1 MITIED
7 VAREAGGFGGVGFA
21 GHVGGRG
28 RSAPKT
34 RAAVLAAAEKLGYQT
49 NYFAS
54 ALRRRSTSTIG
65 MVVPHIANPFF
76 IELVEKVENHVQ
88 GHGFDIFLCDS
99 QNDPAIEA
107 QRIRALMARQV
118 DGIVLICADE
128 VESRNSVLTAKDQ
141 VPVIVLDREIRE
153 IALDRIAV
161 DNESGIKMIVEHLV
175 RAGSRRLAFVG
186 ANERISTAHDRL
198 QAYRKAVDAVGV
210 GSRDDVMLGA
220 FSVEW
225 GREAG
230 LAIAKRAERPDAVVC
245 ANDLI
250 AVGVMRGLKG
260 QRPAHPGRR
269 GGDRFRR
276 YRAVPLCRSGNHHHP
291 PTHRCHRPGGG
302 GYPDGAH
309 PGGSGH
315 GAEPAARAGTGHP
328 EFEPPGGVGR
338 TPHPFPIR

>member
-7 VAREAGGFGGVGFA
+7 VAREAGVSVASVSRVMSGA
-21 GHVGGRG
+21 
-28 RSAPKT
+28 RSVRPKT
-34 RAAVLAAAEKLGYQT
+34 RTAVLAAAEKLGYQT

-99 QNDPAIEA
+99 QNNPVIEA

-250 AVGVMRGLKG
+250 AVGVMRGLKVSG
-260 QRPAHPGRR
+260 LRIPDDVAVTGFDDIALCRYVDPGITTIRQPIDVIAQEAADILMARIQGARGTVRNLLLGPELVIRNSSRR
-269 GGDRFRR
+269 G
-276 YRAVPLCRSGNHHHP
+276 A
-291 PTHRCHRPGGG
+291 
-302 GYPDGAH
+302 
-309 PGGSGH
+309 
-315 GAEPAARAGTGHP
+315 
-328 EFEPPGGVGR
+328 
-338 TPHPFPIR
+338 